1 MTKWPLDETPSLKR
15 KAPAGEPRLKR
26 RPRKIISTEA
36 TILLKNDRPIVAEE
50 ASNEGQTETAM
61 SITECS
67 SKIRKPTSYN
77 EAINDAIHGRRWRE
91 AIEEELQ
98 NLENH

>member
-1 MTKWPLDETPSLKR
+1 MVAE
-15 KAPAGEPRLKR
+15 KAP
-26 RPRKIISTEA
+26 
-36 TILLKNDRPIVAEE
+36 NEE
-50 ASNEGQTETAM
+50 QTETVM

-77 EAINDAIHGRRWRE
+77 KAINDAIHSWKWRE

-98 NLENH
+98 NLENHQMWEYDELPPGRKTIESK